1 MFFEWIR
8 RVERICDITSSR
20 PHRCN
25 KRPDRDHVEDVLWF
39 GTIEFHEKNRN
50 ERCPEDEKPRV
61 IQENI
66 AIFLLE
72 RLWVPRGSVIVQ
84 LIDSQLV
91 SFCHSPN
98 SAP

>member
-1 MFFEWIR
+1 M
-8 RVERICDITSSR
+8 
-20 PHRCN
+20 
-25 KRPDRDHVEDVLWF
+25 WF
-39 GTIEFHEKNRN
+39 GTIEFHEKDRN

-66 AIFLLE
+66 AIFMLE

-84 LIDSQLV
+84 PIDSQLV